1 MYAVVP
7 AASVNTLGA
16 IGLSSGEVCT
26 IIQDAVAAV
35 VSRIPSDRIR
45 PERRNLAAHAA
56 VLKALNDCTTVLPIS
71 FGTIV
76 ASEQSIHDTLRRN
89 QELFL
94 SQLKRVAGR
103 IEMGLRVEWRA
114 SAPSRAGSLEAKSS
128 SASSRG
134 RLQMASISSSRSPAR
149 TGTACR

>member
-56 VLKALNDCTTVLPIS
+56 VLKALNDCTTWRSTSLGALGSSRPNRN
-71 FGTIV
+71 GTN
-76 ASEQSIHDTLRRN
+76 EFRRWR
-89 QELFL
+89 
-94 SQLKRVAGR
+94 SQLSEILEAK
-103 IEMGLRVEWRA
+103 RA